1 MKTTQLSDFTKG
13 SIGKGLFSLAL
24 PLITASFV
32 HMAYSLTDMIWVGR
46 LGSPSVAAVG
56 AAGFFMWL
64 SNAIALSSK
73 VGAEVTISQ
82 SLGRE
87 QKEEARRYAL
97 QSANLSCMLGL
108 LFATAVCLLAP
119 QLIGF
124 FSFEQGIAQDATA
137 YLRLVS
143 PGIFLNININTYSGI
158 YNGQGNSKTPFKLL
172 ACGLVANI
180 ILDPLF
186 IFGIGPF
193 PAWGIQGAA
202 VATVLAQALVFLLF
216 VHRLFIKQCA
226 LGSLRFFSKIQ
237 KAFFVRVL
245 GLGFPASLQSALFA
259 IFSLSLA
266 TMAARWG
273 HVGVAAQSIGGQI
286 EAIQWMTAT
295 GFSTALAAFV
305 GQNWGAGN
313 LQRIRQGYIYTLK
326 LAGSIA
332 LAATFLFFFFSK
344 EIYSLFV
351 SDAAT
356 IGAGGDYLKILAL
369 SQVFSAVEVVTAGA
383 FNGCGRTSIPAII
396 GITFNALRIPLAY
409 LLTPWLGLNGIWWS
423 VTLSSILKG
432 IILAIWFYFFQRRM
446 AKKQQ
451 EAIPA
456 ALL

>member
-1 MKTTQLSDFTKG
+1 MSV
-13 SIGKGLFSLAL
+13 

-56 AAGFFMWL
+56 AAGFFIWL
-64 SNAIALSSK
+64 SNAVALTSK
-73 VGAEVTISQ
+73 IGAEVTISQ

-87 QKEEARRYAL
+87 QKEEARQCAL
-97 QSANLSCMLGL
+97 QSASLSCMLGL
-108 LFATAVCLLAP
+108 LFAVTVGLLAP
-119 QLIGF
+119 QLMAL
-124 FSFEQGIAQDATA
+124 FSFDADIARDATA
-137 YLRLVS
+137 YLRVVS
-143 PGIFLNININTYSGI
+143 PGIFLLININTYSGI

-172 ACGLVANI
+172 ATGLLANI

-186 IFGIGPF
+186 IFGLGPF
-193 PAWGIQGAA
+193 PAWGVEGAA
-202 VATVLAQALVFLLF
+202 VATVASQTIVFLLF
-216 VHRLFIKQCA
+216 AQRLFIKQCA
-226 LGSLRFFSKIQ
+226 LGSLKLFSRVK
-237 KAFFVRVL
+237 KAIFLRVL

-259 IFSLSLA
+259 VFSLTLA
-266 TMAARWG
+266 AMASKWG

-326 LAGSIA
+326 LAGSIS
-332 LAATFLFFFFSK
+332 LGAAFLFFFFSK

-369 SQVFSAVEVVTAGA
+369 SQVFSALEVVTAGA
-383 FNGCGRTSIPAII
+383 FNGCGRTSIPAVI
-396 GITFNALRIPLAY
+396 GIVFNALRIPLAY
-409 LLTPWLGLNGIWWS
+409 LLIPRLGMNGIWWS

-432 IILAIWFYFFQRRM
+432 IILAIWFYYFHKR
-446 AKKQQ
+446 QQ
-451 EAIPA
+451 KAMETS
-456 ALL
+456 LL

>member
-1 MKTTQLSDFTKG
+1 MNTNQLRDFTWG
-13 SIGKGLFSLAL
+13 SIGKGLFQLSM

-32 HMAYSLTDMIWVGR
+32 HMAYSLTDMVWVGR

-64 SNAIALSSK
+64 SNAIALTSK
-73 VGAEVTISQ
+73 IGAEVSISQ

-97 QSANLSCMLGL
+97 QSVNLSCMLGL
-108 LFATAVCLLAP
+108 LFAMTVCLLAP
-119 QLIGF
+119 QLIAF
-124 FSFEQGIAQDATA
+124 FSFDSDIATDAA
-137 YLRLVS
+137 GYLRLVS
-143 PGIFLNININTYSGI
+143 PGIFLLININTYSGI

-172 ACGLVANI
+172 AFGLIANI
-180 ILDPLF
+180 VLDPLF

-193 PAWGIQGAA
+193 PAWGVQGAA
-202 VATVLAQALVFLLF
+202 VATVLAQAVVFLLF

-226 LGSLRFFSKIQ
+226 LGSLRFFSGIQ
-237 KAFFVRVL
+237 KAFLVRVL
-245 GLGFPASLQSALFA
+245 RLGFPASLQSALFA
-259 IFSLSLA
+259 IFSLTLA
-266 TMAARWG
+266 AMAARWG
-273 HVGVAAQSIGGQI
+273 HVGVATQSIGGQI

-326 LAGSIA
+326 LAGGIS

-383 FNGCGRTSIPAII
+383 FNGCGRTSIPAVI
-396 GITFNALRIPLAY
+396 GIVFNALRIPLAY
-409 LLTPWLGLNGIWWS
+409 LLTPVLGMNGIWWS
-423 VTLSSILKG
+423 ITLSSILKG
-432 IILAIWFYFFQRRM
+432 IILAIWFHYYQKSLVKKT
-446 AKKQQ
+446 AKIGENK
-451 EAIPA
+451 
-456 ALL
+456 LL